1 MFELV
6 KKSEIKTIDDFIEE
20 IINKF
25 EKALEVDII
34 NNLSKN
40 SENLVDI
47 IDEKDKAIMEVS
59 APGFSK
65 DDIEISLKDNI
76 LIVKGERKE
85 KSKRKYTQKE
95 ISRKIN
101 IAYELNEDKFN
112 LEKIKSS
119 LKDGILTIEI
129 PKKEKEEKKENVK
142 KIPIEGE

>member
-129 PKKEKEEKKENVK
+129 PKKRKRRKERKC
-142 KIPIEGE
+142 